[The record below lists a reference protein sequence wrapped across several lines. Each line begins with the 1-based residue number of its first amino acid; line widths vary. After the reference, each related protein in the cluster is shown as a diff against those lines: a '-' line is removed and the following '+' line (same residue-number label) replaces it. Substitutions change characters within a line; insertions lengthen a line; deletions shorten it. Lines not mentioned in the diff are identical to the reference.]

1 MGSGARHEHSAQN
14 EQAGSGYGLLVAA
27 TPPGRHPAVAATD
40 ALPGLAATA
49 PPVLLGTGT
58 GSVVQLAD
66 PADPNTVLSHLRTAA
81 AHDGPLLVYLAG
93 QLMLDSREQ
102 RPHLAL
108 TRSTPRSVRYTG
120 LPWHWLAAE
129 LGRRPAGPTA
139 VFADLVADEAMWR
152 QRAQRP
158 LGGAGLLLYGV
169 LSAPPA
175 RRGMRAPEYSRA
187 LAGVLRASRV
197 RPPLEELHQLAL
209 HSAGF
214 APGGY
219 GSEGR
224 MLLGGGPASAGGG
237 AMGANAAGSPAS
249 GSAGNPAADRTGP
262 LGPVHA
268 GTGMPEAPPV
278 PPPVRQP
285 PVYEPPVYAPPAS
298 AQPGYAP
305 RVHEPRAD
313 APPAPGSGFAA
324 GTEGTDAYPS
334 PPSHAPGNG
343 DGDRAAGGTGAGAA
357 AAFTETTPTAAPGIP
372 APPAPQSPPPPPS
385 AAPAPPAAPA
395 SDSPDAPAG
404 SPPPYGPATPREAE
418 DAALPG
424 DVPPHVHDAIYRA
437 AGEGRHGEAAT
448 MAAQWETAALR
459 AWGPHS
465 RQAVHW
471 VEVRA
476 DLAHRAGEFARACT
490 LWLEA
495 ASVRLQSGQTPDEAD
510 VFGAVDRAHHCWH
523 QVTDPAQA
531 HPLGVRL
538 AELRER
544 APGRRAGAVR
554 DVQDRLASLAS
565 GDDRGERPP
574 AG

>member
-14 EQAGSGYGLLVAA
+14 EQAGHGYGLLVAA
-27 TPPGRHPAVAATD
+27 TPPGKHPAVAATD

-58 GSVVQLAD
+58 GSVVQLPD
-66 PADPNTVLSHLRTAA
+66 PADQNTVLSHLRTAA
-81 AHDGPLLVYLAG
+81 AHDGPLLVYVAG

-102 RPHLAL
+102 LPHLAL
-108 TRSTPRSVRYTG
+108 TRSTPKSVRYTG

-152 QRAQRP
+152 QRTQRP
-158 LGGAGLLLYGV
+158 LGGPGLLLYGV

-175 RRGMRAPEYSRA
+175 RRGTRAPEYSRA

-214 APGGY
+214 GPGGY
-219 GSEGR
+219 GAEER
-224 MLLGGGPASAGGG
+224 MLLGGAPAPSGGG
-237 AMGANAAGSPAS
+237 AVPGNTAVSTAIGT
-249 GSAGNPAADRTGP
+249 AGNQTGP
-262 LGPVHA
+262 LGPMHA
-268 GTGMPEAPPV
+268 GTDMPGVPGMPPV
-278 PPPVRQP
+278 PPPAYAS
-285 PVYEPPVYAPPAS
+285 PV
-298 AQPGYAP
+298 PGT
-305 RVHEPRAD
+305 
-313 APPAPGSGFAA
+313 GFTAR
-324 GTEGTDAYPS
+324 TDASPA
-334 PPSHAPGNG
+334 PPSHAPGNA
-343 DGDRAAGGTGAGAA
+343 DGGPAA
-357 AAFTETTPTAAPGIP
+357 AEARGTAGPGETGETASGEGVGFPEAPSAAPP
-372 APPAPQSPPPPPS
+372 ANPAPQSPPPS
-385 AAPAPPAAPA
+385 PPAASATSAP
-395 SDSPDAPAG
+395 DSPAAPAG
-404 SPPPYGPATPREAE
+404 SPPPYGPASTHGAE

-424 DVPPHVHDAIYRA
+424 DVPPHVHDAIYQA

-476 DLAHRAGEFARACT
+476 DLAHRAGEPARACT
-490 LWLEA
+490 LWLQA

-544 APGRRAGAVR
+544 APGRRPGAVR
-554 DVQDRLASLAS
+554 DVQERLALLAP
-565 GDDRGERPP
+565 GEGRGECPP